1 MENFYNWMS
10 KSLPFSE
17 VDIWFS
23 VHNIIPERVE
33 LFGDIFNSL
42 AILIIDTYFGEESH
56 ETKVILSSHDKKNH
70 FDWCWSKMIK
80 DYEKENI
87 LIDSDGEHKEY
98 LWNFFHDSFYS
109 QSQIDYREA
118 IPEFIEE
125 LFDLNKPFAKSD
137 LDILTELYKTLQNK
151 VIHVG

>member
-10 KSLPFSE
+10 KPLPFSE
-17 VDIWFS
+17 
-23 VHNIIPERVE
+23 
-33 LFGDIFNSL
+33 
-42 AILIIDTYFGEESH
+42 
-56 ETKVILSSHDKKNH
+56 
-70 FDWCWSKMIK
+70 
-80 DYEKENI
+80 
-87 LIDSDGEHKEY
+87 
-98 LWNFFHDSFYS
+98 S
-109 QSQIDYREA
+109 QVDYREA

>member
-1 MENFYNWMS
+1 MKEDKIMKQECEN
-10 KSLPFSE
+10 
-17 VDIWFS
+17 
-23 VHNIIPERVE
+23 
-33 LFGDIFNSL
+33 
-42 AILIIDTYFGEESH
+42 AILQYAPIIRQ
-56 ETKVILSSHDKKNH
+56 INAA
-70 FDWCWSKMIK
+70 I
-80 DYEKENI
+80 
-87 LIDSDGEHKEY
+87 DGEHKEY

-109 QSQIDYREA
+109 QSQVDYREA